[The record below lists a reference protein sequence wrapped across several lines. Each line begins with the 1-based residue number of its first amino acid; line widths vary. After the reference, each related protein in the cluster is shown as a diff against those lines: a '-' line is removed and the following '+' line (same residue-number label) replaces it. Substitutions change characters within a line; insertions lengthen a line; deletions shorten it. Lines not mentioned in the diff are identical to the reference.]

1 LVLPIG
7 LWRDHRCDS
16 AGLEVFDQ
24 GVGIVTL
31 VGDQGVGLDL
41 FEQELRLRDVGGLPR
56 RQRERDG
63 VAERIDDSVDLGAQ
77 PAA

>member
-1 LVLPIG
+1 
-7 LWRDHRCDS
+7 
-16 AGLEVFDQ
+16 
-24 GVGIVTL
+24 
-31 VGDQGVGLDL
+31 LDL